1 MRMDAA
7 RWRFAA
13 ALAAF
18 AVWVA
23 GLGVLA
29 ATSGRRPTARPS
41 ATGPRP

>member
-1 MRMDAA
+1 MRMDPV
-7 RWRFAA
+7 RWRFTA

-18 AVWVA
+18 AIWVA

-41 ATGPRP
+41 AAGPGP